1 MTTAREERIRT
12 QARIRSRVR
21 ELREAARDGRSI
33 VDPED
38 HAHPASDVRTAP

>member
-1 MTTAREERIRT
+1 MTTTRQERIRT

-33 VDPED
+33 VDPSD
-38 HAHPASDVRTAP
+38 WSMPTSDVRTAP